1 MAEQEQPH
9 VWVVGAEYDATL
21 FARLGAALRSL
32 GYEFENHAWGVAG
45 SQELTTWHATSSL
58 GTLSVEAETYV
69 GLSVRGPKM
78 LVAALQGRFAA
89 MAPQGGA

>member
-1 MAEQEQPH
+1 MAGEEQADT
-9 VWVVGAEYDATL
+9 WVVGAEYDTTL

-32 GYEFENHAWGVAG
+32 GYEFENSSWGVAG
-45 SQELTTWHATSSL
+45 SQELTTWHATSSV
-58 GTLSVEAETYV
+58 GTLAVEAETYV

-89 MAPQGGA
+89 MARQGGA